1 MVVQLWSYSR
11 GRICGGNTA
20 RIVLSWSSSYGPTP
34 GVVFAGVI
42 PLGSYCH
49 ERPAMVVLPG
59 LYLRGGNTV
68 RTVLSWSSSYGR
80 TPGDVFAGVIPLG
93 SYCHERPAMVVF
105 PESYLRG

>member
-1 MVVQLWSYSR
+1 MSVQLWSYSRGCICEGNTVRIVLSWSSSYGRTPGVVFAGLWSYSR

-20 RIVLSWSSSYGPTP
+20 RIVLSWSSGYGPTP

-59 LYLRGGNTV
+59 LYLRG
-68 RTVLSWSSSYGR
+68 
-80 TPGDVFAGVIPLG
+80 
-93 SYCHERPAMVVF
+93 
-105 PESYLRG
+105 